1 MPDPLDYGTQP
12 PPQRWWRSAFRATL
26 AFGILVSVF
35 FLLSLIVLAGLFALM
50 RLF

>member
-12 PPQRWWRSAFRATL
+12 PPQRWWRYAFRVTVVFAV
-26 AFGILVSVF
+26 LVLVV
-35 FLLSLIVLAGLFALM
+35 FLLAVIVLTGLFALM